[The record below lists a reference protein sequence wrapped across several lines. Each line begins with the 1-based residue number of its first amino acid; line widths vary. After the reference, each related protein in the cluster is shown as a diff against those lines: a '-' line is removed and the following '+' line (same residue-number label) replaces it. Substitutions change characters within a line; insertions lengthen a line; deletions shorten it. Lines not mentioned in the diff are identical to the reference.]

1 MDRKELVKILG
12 EHFGVKPKYLGVP
25 SFQYQIETPKE
36 TYIIDREGKIMTS
49 LGAEVE
55 FEELLAGPEAAG
67 ESEAIEE
74 TIGYELEIPMDGHS
88 GRTLRNIVNM
98 IYSRQPLIKKALGI
112 EENIVEEDFVI
123 KINEADIN
131 SVDSFER
138 ALNKIEEGGHP
149 GIEFD
154 FQEKSITFKHSERES
169 AAWLFALIN
178 KNAKAQSRALAK
190 VKPTDNEKYTFRTW
204 LTRLGMIGDEYKE
217 IRKELLQNLSGNSAF
232 RKGKK
237 EEAND

>member
-1 MDRKELVKILG
+1 MDRKEMVKILG

-55 FEELLAGPEAAG
+55 FEELLAGPE
-67 ESEAIEE
+67 EP
-74 TIGYELEIPMDGHS
+74 IGYELEIPMDGHS

-178 KNAKAQSRALAK
+178 KNAKAQKRALAK

-217 IRKELLQNLSGNSAF
+217 IRRELLQNLSGNSAF

>member
-1 MDRKELVKILG
+1 MDRKEMVKILG
-12 EHFGVKPKYLGVP
+12 EHFGVKPKYLGAP

-55 FEELLAGPEAAG
+55 LEELLAGPE
-67 ESEAIEE
+67 EP
-74 TIGYELEIPMDGHS
+74 IGYELEIPMDGHS

-154 FQEKSITFKHSERES
+154 FQGKSITFKHTGTE
-169 AAWLFALIN
+169 AATWLFALIN

-217 IRKELLQNLSGNSAF
+217 IRRELLQNLSGNSAF

>member
-1 MDRKELVKILG
+1 MDRKEMVKILG
-12 EHFGVKPKYLGVP
+12 EHFGVKPKYLGAP

-55 FEELLAGPEAAG
+55 FEELLAGPE
-67 ESEAIEE
+67 EP
-74 TIGYELEIPMDGHS
+74 IGYELEIPMDGHS

-98 IYSRQPLIKKALGI
+98 IYSRQPLIKKALGL
-112 EENIVEEDFVI
+112 EENIVEEDFVT
-123 KINEADIN
+123 KINEADIK
-131 SVDSFER
+131 SIDSFER
-138 ALNKIEEGGHP
+138 ALNGIEDGGHP

-154 FQEKSITFKHSERES
+154 FKDKTITFKHTGTE
-169 AAWLFALIN
+169 AATWLFALIN
-178 KNAKAQSRALAK
+178 KNAKAQKRALAK

-204 LTRLGMIGDEYKE
+204 LTRLGMIGDEYRE

-232 RKGKK
+232 RYPVK
-237 EEAND
+237 EED

>member
-1 MDRKELVKILG
+1 MDRKEMVKILG

-49 LGAEVE
+49 LGEEVE
-55 FEELLAGPEAAG
+55 FEELLAG
-67 ESEAIEE
+67 
-74 TIGYELEIPMDGHS
+74 L
-88 GRTLRNIVNM
+88 
-98 IYSRQPLIKKALGI
+98 
-112 EENIVEEDFVI
+112 
-123 KINEADIN
+123 
-131 SVDSFER
+131 R

-169 AAWLFALIN
+169 A
-178 KNAKAQSRALAK
+178 SRALAK

-204 LTRLGMIGDEYKE
+204 LTRLGMIGDGYKE

-237 EEAND
+237 DKADEMVDKITKSKSYDEALSIIMEYVEID

>member
-1 MDRKELVKILG
+1 MDRKAMVKILG

-55 FEELLAGPEAAG
+55 FEELLAGPEV
-67 ESEAIEE
+67 SEE

-154 FQEKSITFKHSERES
+154 FQEKSITFKHTGTE
-169 AAWLFALIN
+169 AATWLFALIN

-217 IRKELLQNLSGNSAF
+217 IRRELLQNLSGNSAF

>member
-1 MDRKELVKILG
+1 MDRKEMVKILG
-12 EHFGVKPKYLGVP
+12 KHFGVKPKYLGVP

-49 LGAEVE
+49 LGEEVE
-55 FEELLAGPEAAG
+55 FEELLAGP
-67 ESEAIEE
+67 EE

-98 IYSRQPLIKKALGI
+98 IYSRQPLIKKSLGL

-123 KINEADIN
+123 KINEADIK
-131 SVDSFER
+131 SIDSFER
-138 ALNKIEEGGHP
+138 ALNEIEDGGHP
-149 GIEFD
+149 GIKFN
-154 FQEKSITFKHSERES
+154 FQDKTIIFKHTGTE
-169 AAWLFALIN
+169 AATWLFALIN

-204 LTRLGMIGDEYKE
+204 ITRLGMVGDEYKE

-232 RKGKK
+232 RNPVK
-237 EEAND
+237 EEE

>member
-1 MDRKELVKILG
+1 MDRKEMVKILG

-49 LGAEVE
+49 LGVEVE
-55 FEELLAGPEAAG
+55 FEELLAGPE
-67 ESEAIEE
+67 EP
-74 TIGYELEIPMDGHS
+74 IGYELEIPMDGHS

-98 IYSRQPLIKKALGI
+98 IYSRQPLIKKALGL
-112 EENIVEEDFVI
+112 EENIVEEDFVT
-123 KINEADIN
+123 KINEADIK
-131 SVDSFER
+131 SIDSFER
-138 ALNKIEEGGHP
+138 ALNGIEDGGHP

-154 FQEKSITFKHSERES
+154 FKDKTITFKHSERES

-217 IRKELLQNLSGNSAF
+217 VRRELLQNLSGNSAF
-232 RKGKK
+232 KKGKK

>member
-1 MDRKELVKILG
+1 MDRKEMVKILG

-49 LGAEVE
+49 LGVEVE
-55 FEELLAGPEAAG
+55 FEELLAGPE
-67 ESEAIEE
+67 EP
-74 TIGYELEIPMDGHS
+74 IGYELEIPMDGHS

-154 FQEKSITFKHSERES
+154 FQEKSITFKHSWYER
-169 AAWLFALIN
+169 
-178 KNAKAQSRALAK
+178 
-190 VKPTDNEKYTFRTW
+190 
-204 LTRLGMIGDEYKE
+204 
-217 IRKELLQNLSGNSAF
+217 
-232 RKGKK
+232 
-237 EEAND
+237 

>member
-1 MDRKELVKILG
+1 MDRKEMVKILG
-12 EHFGVKPKYLGVP
+12 KHFGVKPRYLGVP
-25 SFQYQIETPKE
+25 SFQYKIETPKE

-55 FEELLAGPEAAG
+55 FEELLAGPESAG
-67 ESEAIEE
+67 ESEAAEE
-74 TIGYELEIPMDGHS
+74 PIGYELEIPMDGHS

-98 IYSRQPLIKKALGI
+98 IYSKQPLIKKSLGL
-112 EENIVEEDFVI
+112 EENIVEEYFV
-123 KINEADIN
+123 KEINEADIK
-131 SVDSFER
+131 SIDSFER
-138 ALNKIEEGGHP
+138 ALNEIEDGGHP
-149 GIEFD
+149 GIKFN
-154 FQEKSITFKHSERES
+154 FQDKTIIFKHTGTE
-169 AAWLFALIN
+169 AATWLFALIN

-217 IRKELLQNLSGNSAF
+217 VRRELLQNLSGNSAF

>member
-49 LGAEVE
+49 LGVEVE
-55 FEELLAGPEAAG
+55 FEELLAGPE
-67 ESEAIEE
+67 EP
-74 TIGYELEIPMDGHS
+74 IGYELEIPMDGHS

-98 IYSRQPLIKKALGI
+98 IYSKQPLIKKALGI

-154 FQEKSITFKHSERES
+154 FQEKSITFKHTGTE
-169 AAWLFALIN
+169 AATWLFALIN

-217 IRKELLQNLSGNSAF
+217 IRRELLQNLSGNSAF

>member
-1 MDRKELVKILG
+1 MQFPVFRVIYVSNLNTGGIEMDRKEMVKILG

-49 LGAEVE
+49 LGVEVE
-55 FEELLAGPEAAG
+55 FEELLAGPE
-67 ESEAIEE
+67 EP
-74 TIGYELEIPMDGHS
+74 IGYELEIPMDGHS

-154 FQEKSITFKHSERES
+154 FQEKSITFKHSWYER
-169 AAWLFALIN
+169 
-178 KNAKAQSRALAK
+178 
-190 VKPTDNEKYTFRTW
+190 
-204 LTRLGMIGDEYKE
+204 
-217 IRKELLQNLSGNSAF
+217 
-232 RKGKK
+232 
-237 EEAND
+237 